1 MDIKLLQNMSN
12 KRVFLSGQVVFQEGD
27 AVGNEMYI
35 ILSGKVGVY
44 KNYGQPEEVQL
55 AELTG
60 GDFFGEMTLF
70 LNNKRSATTLAM
82 GAVILL
88 EIDRMN
94 AFEFF
99 EKQPEATYS
108 VIKTLCSRLNEAN
121 DVNVEKL
128 TGVSKKTVADAVN
141 PNVIK
146 TKSTPVSDMSAFL
159 GVGNPNGLFP
169 PGHKIYTLYIAP
181 PSQKAVVTR
190 KFTCP
195 VCDAKFSAL
204 AARTINLKLKH
215 VDRDFRTH
223 YETDID
229 VIHYDIVTCPECYYS
244 TFSPNFASPVISAL
258 LKNLNQVKQY
268 KDKIGMTFGEERDIN
283 SVFAGFYLTLKSGPA
298 FFLRHETTT
307 AKAWLRLMWLYQD
320 CGDKDMELFAAKNA
334 RDAYL
339 EVYTNSDF
347 GPDAMQQLNMTLG
360 ELSLKLGDI
369 SSAKK
374 YYFQAKTSRSGKPML
389 AKQADERLNEIR
401 EQEGA

>member
-1 MDIKLLQNMSN
+1 MDIKLLQDMSN
-12 KRVFLSGQVVFQEGD
+12 KRVFLNGQVVFREGD
-27 AVGNEMYI
+27 AAGNEMYI

-55 AELTG
+55 AELTA

-70 LNNKRSATTLAM
+70 LNNMRSATTVAA

-88 EIDRMN
+88 EINRMN

-108 VIKTLCSRLNEAN
+108 LIKTLCTRLDEAN

-128 TGVSKKTVADAVN
+128 TGISKKTAADTLN
-141 PNVIK
+141 PAAAK
-146 TKSTPVSDMSAFL
+146 TKPTSTDTAAFL

-169 PGHKIYTLYIAP
+169 PGHKTYALDIKP

-268 KDKIGMTFGEERDIN
+268 KDKIGMTFGDERDID

-320 CGDKDMELFAAKNA
+320 CGDKEMELFAAKNA

-339 EVYTNSDF
+339 EVYTNTDF

-360 ELSLKLGDI
+360 ELCLKLGDI
-369 SSAKK
+369 PSAKK

-401 EQEGA
+401 ESEGL